1 MLAEIILLRLEMTMR
16 PADEA
21 GPVAVPRFVPLPRG
35 VTVLFKRKLAAV

>member
-21 GPVAVPRFVPLPRG
+21 GPVALPRFVPLPRS
-35 VTVLFKRKLAAV
+35 VRVLFRKKLAAA

>member
-1 MLAEIILLRLEMTMR
+1 MR

>member
-1 MLAEIILLRLEMTMR
+1 MLAEIILLRLEIMMR

-35 VTVLFKRKLAAV
+35 VRVLFKRKPAAI

>member
-1 MLAEIILLRLEMTMR
+1 MLAEIILLRLQIKMR

-35 VTVLFKRKLAAV
+35 VRVLFKKKPAAI